1 MDVMNR
7 RFEPDFMTKLNYWMS
22 AAKKKVLKTR
32 AQKGSDEWIAQVQT
46 SNWATHNED
55 AHWKVLQEYKNE
67 QLNEEEVKHHIQ
79 MHKEGGS

>member
-7 RFEPDFMTKLNYWMS
+7 RFEPDFMTKINYWLS
-22 AAKKKVLKTR
+22 QGKKKMSKSKAT
-32 AQKGSDEWIAQVQT
+32 KGSDDWVSQVQT

-79 MHKEGGS
+79 MH

>member
-7 RFEPDFMTKLNYWMS
+7 RFEPDFMTKVNYWMS
-22 AAKKKVLKTR
+22 AAKKKVVKSK
-32 AQKGSDEWIAQVQT
+32 AAKGSDDWISQVQN

-67 QLNEEEVKHHIQ
+67 QLNEEEVKHYMQ
-79 MHKEGGS
+79 SHKEGGS